1 MWKANK
7 TTANKKTNKDII
19 LCCFTRGH
27 ISNQKDLT
35 CRHPLLPQRLPKL
48 PNTMPSPPHHILV
61 HNFHR
66 SSLIYWSLF
75 GYEESQR
82 PCWYSETPCYARGH
96 TGTGTQEA
104 MLVPRTPR
112 GHRPKLAVDTM
123 Y

>member
-1 MWKANK
+1 MENK
-7 TTANKKTNKDII
+7 QNNSKQENKQRYHT
-19 LCCFTRGH
+19 LLLYQRPH
-27 ISNQKDLT
+27 QQPERSDLQT
-35 CRHPLLPQRLPKL
+35 SLLPQRLPKL
-48 PNTMPSPPHHILV
+48 PNTMPSPPHHILG